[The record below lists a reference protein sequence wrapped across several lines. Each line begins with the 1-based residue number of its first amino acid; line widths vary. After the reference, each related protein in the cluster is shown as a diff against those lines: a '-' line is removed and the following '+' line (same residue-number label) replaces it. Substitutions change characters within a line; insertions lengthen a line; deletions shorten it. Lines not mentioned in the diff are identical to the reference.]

1 MFTNPDSGKVI
12 AAIILWIVALISMNV
27 LPSRIFVNKNVPTC
41 GDLTD
46 VIADRDIAWLQT
58 DEAVLILMSARNM
71 DRFAQVIAL
80 MNPVLIGVLV
90 LKDMFCL
97 PMKGLARILMS
108 VKDNHLV
115 GDPINIVS
123 ILVEASNVLVSWKNL
138 VV

>member
-1 MFTNPDSGKVI
+1 M
-12 AAIILWIVALISMNV
+12 IIALISMNV
-27 LPSRIFVNKNVPTC
+27 FPSWIFVNKNVPTC

-80 MNPVLIGVLV
+80 MNQDLTGVLV

-97 PMKGLARILMS
+97 PMKGLARILTN
-108 VKDNHLV
+108 VKGNHLV

-123 ILVEASNVLVSWKNL
+123 ILAEASNVLVSCKNL
-138 VV
+138 VE